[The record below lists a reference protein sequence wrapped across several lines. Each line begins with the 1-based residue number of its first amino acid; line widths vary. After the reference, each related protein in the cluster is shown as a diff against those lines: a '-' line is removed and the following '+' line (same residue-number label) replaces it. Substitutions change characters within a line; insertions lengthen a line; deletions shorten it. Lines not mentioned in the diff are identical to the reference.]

1 MVGVGLRAVC
11 CLRVL
16 LLVFAKARDVWQP
29 FVKSF
34 LGACGSSN
42 TIEPQLSKGASTPCP
57 TTGAPA
63 IVLPNDVL
71 TSCMPLGILKGHVAY
86 FKALLVCVMGCA
98 EFYLKC
104 T

>member
-1 MVGVGLRAVC
+1 MRDGWGGASSCVSA
-11 CLRVL
+11 RV
-16 LLVFAKARDVWQP
+16 VARLCEGEDVWQP
-29 FVKSF
+29 LVKSF

-63 IVLPNDVL
+63 IVLPYDVL

-86 FKALLVCVMGCA
+86 FKALLVCVMGVCRV
-98 EFYLKC
+98 FI
-104 T
+104 